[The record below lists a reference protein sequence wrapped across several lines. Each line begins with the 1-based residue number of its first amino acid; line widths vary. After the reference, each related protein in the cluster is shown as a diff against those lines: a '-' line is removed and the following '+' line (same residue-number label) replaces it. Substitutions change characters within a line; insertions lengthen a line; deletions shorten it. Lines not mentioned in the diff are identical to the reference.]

1 MPVTSEHS
9 NRAIA
14 ERAASLL
21 IQDIV
26 NPPGL
31 EALARE
37 VGLTTFVPLSVS

>member
-21 IQDIV
+21 IQDIA
-26 NPPGL
+26 NPGSGG
-31 EALARE
+31 LARE
-37 VGLTTFVPLSVS
+37 VGLTTFAPLSVS

>member
-1 MPVTSEHS
+1 MPVASERS
-9 NRAIA
+9 NRPIA

-21 IQDIV
+21 IQDIA

-37 VGLTTFVPLSVS
+37 VGLTTFAPLSVS